1 MSDKKKK
8 SDKETDNPESVEK
21 STNQEGESVQP
32 VAKEELPG
40 AEEKKSADGDANVS
54 GSKATLSKGVKLI
67 LALIAVSLFWNLLA
81 DRFTPYTSQAR
92 VQGFVVGV
100 SPKVAGVVTQVFVEN
115 NEEVEID
122 QPLFEIDKENYEIAL
137 RKAESDL
144 QKAESQLGAGSAG
157 IESARANLRAA
168 EANELKAE
176 QDANRQERLY
186 EQDSGSISVRRLEI
200 ARATLEQTRAMV
212 TGAKAEVQRAIGQ
225 RGGEETDNAQVKAA
239 LSAVE
244 KAKLD
249 LENTTVRASS
259 RGMITDLRA
268 DVGQFA
274 GAGAP
279 VMTLIAMHD
288 VWISAE
294 FTENNLGHL
303 KVGSPVEIVL
313 DSLPGQV
320 ISGTVQSIG
329 VGVSATK
336 PPPAGSL
343 PSIQNNRD
351 WLRATQRFPIVIG
364 FDSDQIKNIYPQ
376 LRIGGQADVIAYTQG
391 HPLLKM
397 IGEVY
402 IRFLSWVS
410 YAY

>member
-1 MSDKKKK
+1 MSEDNKTSEETQEDAPVVEASSEHGDEPQVDPSPVEQQGEEDVADAADETVTK
-8 SDKETDNPESVEK
+8 SR
-21 STNQEGESVQP
+21 
-32 VAKEELPG
+32 
-40 AEEKKSADGDANVS
+40 
-54 GSKATLSKGVKLI
+54 ATLGKGMKLI
-67 LALIAVSLFWNLLA
+67 GAVILVSLLWNLLA

-100 SPKVAGVVTQVFVEN
+100 SPKVAGVVTNVFVEN
-115 NEEVEID
+115 NQEVVEG
-122 QPLFEIDKENYEIAL
+122 QPLFEIDKSKYEIAL
-137 RKAESDL
+137 RKANSDL
-144 QKAESQLGAGSAG
+144 QKANSQLGAGSAG

-168 EANELKAE
+168 QANELKAE

-186 EQDSGSISVRRLEI
+186 QQDSGTISVRRLEI
-200 ARATLEQTRAMV
+200 ARATLEQARAMV
-212 TGAKAEVQRAIGQ
+212 IGAEAEIQRAIGQ

-239 LSAVE
+239 VSAVE
-244 KAKLD
+244 KAQLD
-249 LENTTVRASS
+249 LESTVVRASS

-274 GAGAP
+274 GTGAP
-279 VMTLIAMHD
+279 VMTLIAMHE

-303 KVGSPVEIVL
+303 EVGCPVEIVL

-320 ISGTVQSIG
+320 FRGKVRSIG
-329 VGVSATK
+329 LGVTATK

-351 WLRATQRFPIVIG
+351 WLRQTQRFPVVIS
-364 FDSDQIKNIYPQ
+364 FEADQITKIYPQ

-391 HPLLKM
+391 SPLLKM
-397 IGEVY
+397 LGEIY
-402 IRFLSWVS
+402 IRFQSWIS